1 MPRLLLLALLLGAV
15 IQAAGAQTFPG
26 VAPPTPSPF
35 TPPPQ
40 LGGAPAAPQVVP
52 GPALPGNFAAPRIVT
67 PVAPVPNR
75 GPVLVPGGLPGRD
88 DRVERCIMAGT
99 AAGIGPN
106 AIGPFTAQCA
116 R

>member
-1 MPRLLLLALLLGAV
+1 MRRLILLLALVLGA
-15 IQAAGAQTFPG
+15 ASGAGAQTFPG

-35 TPPPQ
+35 AAPPQ

-52 GPALPGNFAAPRIVT
+52 GPKLPGNFAAPRVVT
-67 PVAPVPNR
+67 PVAPVPSR
-75 GPVLVPGGLPGRD
+75 PVVVPGGLPGRD
-88 DRVERCIMAGT
+88 DRVERCITAGT
-99 AAGIGPN
+99 AAGIRPN